1 MSYIYIFTCMVAGL
15 IVCDDMGLGHMH
27 PIKGLV
33 ILFALA
39 WNIASVAYKLE
50 RKYK

>member
-1 MSYIYIFTCMVAGL
+1 MSLIYIFTCAAAGL
-15 IVCDDMGLGHMH
+15 IVCDDMSLGHMH

-33 ILFALA
+33 ILFAVA

-50 RKYK
+50 KEIK